1 MTTHSQFEARVAARK
16 EELAQQPPAKKGLRR
31 VVAIGAGVLALAL
44 ILGAVLFMAPVFT
57 VRNVNVEGNKIATVK
72 DITDA
77 AEIVEGENLLRLDTA
92 AAANKVA
99 SVPWVQTVTVDRSLP
114 TSVDIKITEREVVA
128 FVKSAEGDRLIDSN
142 GHEFVIAK
150 PPTGAVEITNIDS
163 RDLEKAAIQRSSAV
177 EILSHVNDR
186 IRAKLVAIDASS
198 QHNYVLKFRDGRT
211 VTWGANENN
220 EAKAISLETVVKLR
234 GKDWNITNPELVTKK

>member
-1 MTTHSQFEARVAARK
+1 M
-16 EELAQQPPAKKGLRR
+16 
-31 VVAIGAGVLALAL
+31 
-44 ILGAVLFMAPVFT
+44 
-57 VRNVNVEGNKIATVK
+57 
-72 DITDA
+72 
-77 AEIVEGENLLRLDTA
+77 
-92 AAANKVA
+92 
-99 SVPWVQTVTVDRSLP
+99 
-114 TSVDIKITEREVVA
+114 
-128 FVKSAEGDRLIDSN
+128 
-142 GHEFVIAK
+142 
-150 PPTGAVEITNIDS
+150 
-163 RDLEKAAIQRSSAV
+163 